1 MTMRYTSKI
10 IGKDKDQE
18 LEWGTRGTRL
28 KFAAQP
34 LPGSVV
40 RDDRNRLRQGE
51 IDHCA
56 QWWVTYFLRGH
67 VLAGVIFPQWG
78 GEQLEPWKCWD
89 ECLYHLAGD
98 Y

>member
-1 MTMRYTSKI
+1 MTMASKI

-18 LEWGTRGTRL
+18 LEWGTRARFQ
-28 KFAAQP
+28 FAARP

-40 RDDRNRLRQGE
+40 RDDRNTLRQGE

-56 QWWVTYFLRGH
+56 QWWVTYFLQGH

-89 ECLYHLAGD
+89 ECLYHFSGD